1 MIFKMSYTYML
12 LPHVT
17 TEDKGQQ
24 VQSDNPV
31 LGFGYVNFPESQC
44 AYGKIKKNIDF
55 HAETNTQD
63 TDLRHMSASVRSKKG

>member
-12 LPHVT
+12 LPHVS

-44 AYGKIKKNIDF
+44 AYRKIKKNIDF
-55 HAETNTQD
+55 HAEINTQD
-63 TDLRHMSASVRSKKG
+63 IDLRHMSASVRSKKG